1 MNEETKIKKKV
12 NSPKKTTSTKAKTS
26 STKKTNSTKSKTVK
40 SKNAST
46 TVSKNTATKKRKV
59 NKTTPN
65 TKKKQATTPKKIE
78 TNIKGEIKPVV
89 KKEVVAKESE
99 TIVKTVQPK
108 DELFKLKVIAL
119 LLAVLLFVLLSFKSF
134 SNLDD
139 INTDKK
145 YQKDNYQT
153 SYLVNNNV
161 TKVSCDELYSATTGE
176 KSFIYVTGL
185 GSEEEYKLEK
195 KLNNVIND
203 YHLKDEFYVYELND
217 NCRSTALSSLQ
228 LTSDFQKVPMI
239 LFYRDGVLQEQIARD
254 DNEMLSDADLV
265 KILDIYEIKK

>member
-119 LLAVLLFVLLSFKSF
+119 LSFKSF

-239 LFYRDGVLQEQIARD
+239 LFYRGGVLQEQIARD